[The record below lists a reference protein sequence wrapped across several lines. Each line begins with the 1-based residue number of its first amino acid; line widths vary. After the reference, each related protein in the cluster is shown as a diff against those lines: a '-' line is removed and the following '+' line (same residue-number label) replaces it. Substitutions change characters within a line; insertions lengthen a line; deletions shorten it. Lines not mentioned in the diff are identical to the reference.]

1 MRGLSAAFALAVI
14 AAGTGSAQVPFD
26 RLVRAAAEPQNWLTY
41 SGNLQGTRHSEL
53 EQIKTLNAANLDLR
67 WVYQAQSLE
76 KFEATPL
83 VVDGVLYTVEPPNT
97 VVAID
102 ARTGRPYWMYQHPM
116 PPTTYVCCGNVNRG
130 LAVLGNTLYVG
141 TLDAYLVALD
151 ISTGRK
157 KWQTKV
163 AEYTHGYGITVAP
176 LAVKDKIVV
185 GPAGGERGIS
195 GFLAA
200 YDAGTGK
207 ELWKFHTIPQPGE
220 PGHETWEGD
229 SWKTGGASVW
239 VTGSYDPELN
249 LIYWGTGNPGPDWNP
264 GMRGG
269 ANLYS
274 DSVIALDADTGKL
287 KWHYQ
292 FTPADEWDF
301 DSVQVPVLADFN
313 WKGKPRNL
321 MMWGN
326 RNGFFYVLDRASG
339 EFLLGKAFVKQTWAA
354 GLDEMGKPVKVP
366 GKTPSVGGTDVYPGV
381 QGGTNWYSPSF
392 SRRTGLFY
400 LTAWEDYHTSYF
412 TWEQPYEAG
421 KSFTGGTATGP
432 FPSIKRDPFIRWDPA
447 WGYGVVRALNPLTGE
462 KVWEYRMRDVSDAG
476 ILTTGGGVLFSGN
489 REGYFFALDARTG
502 KELWKRYLGGQ
513 VAASPVTYMVDGAQ
527 YVSIAAGNSL
537 FTFTLR
543 K

>member
-1 MRGLSAAFALAVI
+1 MKLLITSIVFPALLA
-14 AAGTGSAQVPFD
+14 AQVSFD
-26 RLVRAAAEPQNWLTY
+26 RIAGALREPQNWLTY
-41 SGNLQGTRHSEL
+41 SGELRGTRYSAL
-53 EQIKTLNAANLDLR
+53 AQIDTRNAANLDMK
-67 WVYQAQSLE
+67 WVHQAQSLE

-83 VVDGVLYTVEPPNT
+83 VIDGVMYTVEPPNT

-102 ARTGRPYWMYQHPM
+102 TRTGRLFWMYRHPM

-130 LAVLGNTLYVG
+130 LAVLGDTLYLG

-163 AEYTHGYGITVAP
+163 AEYTEGYAITLAP

-200 YDAGTGK
+200 YDARTGK
-207 ELWKFHTIPQPGE
+207 EAWKFRTIPQPGE
-220 PGHETWEGD
+220 PGHDTWEGD

-249 LIYWGTGNPGPDWNP
+249 LVYWGTGNPGPDWNP
-264 GMRGG
+264 GMRQG

-274 DSVIALDADTGKL
+274 DCVIALDADTGKL
-287 KWHYQ
+287 KWHFQ

-301 DSVQVPVLADFN
+301 DSVQVPVLADIA
-313 WKGKPRNL
+313 WRGKPRKVML
-321 MMWGN
+321 WGN
-326 RNGFFYVLDRASG
+326 RNGFFYVLDRGSG
-339 EFLLGKAFVKQTWAA
+339 EFLLAKAFVKQTWAA
-354 GLDEMGKPVKVP
+354 GIDEQGKPVKVS

-400 LTAWEDYHTSYF
+400 LTTWQDYHTSYF
-412 TWEQPYEAG
+412 TWDQEYESG
-421 KSFTGGTATGP
+421 KAFTGGTAIGP
-432 FPSIKRDPFIRWDPA
+432 FPAITRDPFIRWDPS
-447 WGYGVVRALNPLTGE
+447 WGYGVVRALDPQTGD
-462 KVWEYRMRDVSDAG
+462 KVWDYNMRDVSDAG
-476 ILTTGGGVLFSGN
+476 ILTTAGDVLFSGN

-502 KELWKRYLGGQ
+502 KELWKRYLGSQ
-513 VAASPVTYMVDGAQ
+513 VAATPITYMSDGVQ
-527 YVSIAAGNSL
+527 YVSIAAGHSL
-537 FTFTLR
+537 FTFGLR